1 MTTIRRQAIAILT
14 LALVG
19 CVSDMSERDARQ
31 LADEALQK
39 AMASEPT
46 PDAKVEFLK
55 SGHFPQGW
63 QFEYRANVGG
73 QAVVYAVLVSDDK
86 HVEVSRQAPD

>member
-1 MTTIRRQAIAILT
+1 MTTIRRQAITLLT
-14 LALVG
+14 SALVG
-19 CVSDMSERDARQ
+19 CVSGISERDARQ
-31 LADEALQK
+31 LADDALHK
-39 AMASEPT
+39 AVASEPT

-63 QFEYRANVGG
+63 QFEYRTNVGG
-73 QAVVYAVLVSDDK
+73 KAVVYAVLVSDDK